1 MKKYIYSYIYVCIYH
16 CKSINQSSIY
26 EAAEHKGKGKILI
39 KAREE
44 KEITN
49 KRIWQLA

>member
-1 MKKYIYSYIYVCIYH
+1 MKNLSIHIYVCIYH
-16 CKSINQSSIY
+16 CESINQLSIY